1 MTHTRTHTH
10 THTQTHIISC
20 DMEWTGFSETMLI
33 PPYGVGAK
41 KKKEKGGH
49 IDKLLMSK
57 GALCGF

>member
-1 MTHTRTHTH
+1 MTHTRTH

-41 KKKEKGGH
+41 KKKKKKGGDL
-49 IDKLLMSK
+49 DKLVMSK
-57 GALCGF
+57 GALGGF